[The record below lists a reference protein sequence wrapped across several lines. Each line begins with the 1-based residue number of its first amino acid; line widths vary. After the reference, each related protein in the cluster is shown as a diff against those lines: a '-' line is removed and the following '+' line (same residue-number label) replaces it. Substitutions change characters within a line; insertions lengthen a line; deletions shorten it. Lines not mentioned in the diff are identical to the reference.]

1 MTYPIESYTNLVPPR
16 SAFNRRLR
24 LRSRTVLRVGLL
36 AALVGLAGCADE
48 DAPGLGQPGY
58 VGGFFGGVVSDEPN
72 ATLIGQEVLTV
83 GGSAADAAV
92 SVAFALGVTMP
103 NRAGI
108 GSHGA
113 CLVHDAALGVTE
125 VLDFLP
131 PDAGPAGVAMPTFAR
146 GMAALHARYG
156 RLPWRGLV
164 SPAEQLA
171 RLGHRASR
179 ATRMELEASWPRIAA
194 DPTALAAISN
204 GTGRAPDAVRRWQQI
219 QLAGLLGQVRF
230 RGGGAIYAGALS
242 RAVHEGYGQ
251 VGGRFSLADLQAYLP
266 VWRRPAGVK
275 VGEHRAYVLPPP
287 IAAGIPLGQTL
298 GILYADRSASVPG
311 NAAGNQALLRAWS
324 AAAADYDRW
333 SARAGLNDDQ
343 VDELLQGS
351 RIETLRAQAS
361 PPSAQGFAGI
371 PPIDS
376 GATGFVAVDRDGMAV
391 ACTLS
396 LGGAAGVGRMPANQ
410 GFFAANAGSGFWNSP
425 VIVANDS
432 TFQVYLAAA
441 GDGGAAGMAGILQT
455 VLRSYRD
462 GLVLRDVLAEPRLAY
477 APRIGA
483 IVEATGL
490 QTQRQ
495 AATALGLPVRQTQS
509 LGRIN
514 VVYCPSGLPVEPED
528 RFCGAEADPR
538 GHGLTALAE

>member
-1 MTYPIESYTNLVPPR
+1 MLPV
-16 SAFNRRLR
+16 SAFNRRINTG
-24 LRSRTVLRVGLL
+24 SRAVWRAGAVSLMLM
-36 AALVGLAGCADE
+36 LAGCADG
-48 DAPGLGQPGY
+48 DAPGLGEAGY

-103 NRAGI
+103 NRAGV
-108 GSHGA
+108 GAHGA
-113 CLVHDAALGVTE
+113 CLVHDAALGITE

-131 PDAGPAGVAMPTFAR
+131 PATGPDGIAMPTFAR

-171 RLGHRASR
+171 RLGHRPSR

-194 DPTALAAISN
+194 DPIALAAISN
-204 GTGRAPDAVRRWQQI
+204 GTGQAPDAVRRWQQI

-230 RGGGAIYAGALS
+230 RGGGALYSGGLS
-242 RAVHEGYGQ
+242 RSVHEGYSQ
-251 VGGRFSLADLQAYLP
+251 VGARFSLADLQNYLP
-266 VWRRPAGVK
+266 VWRRPAGVR

-287 IAAGIPLGQTL
+287 GNAGIPLGQTL

-311 NAAGNQALLRAWS
+311 NAAGNQTLLRAWS
-324 AAAADYDRW
+324 AVAADFDQWNADGSLSDR
-333 SARAGLNDDQ
+333 Q
-343 VDELLQGS
+343 VDALLEAA
-351 RIETLRAQAS
+351 RIDALRGQSA
-361 PPSAQGFAGI
+361 PSAPQRFAAI

-396 LGGAAGVGRMPANQ
+396 LGGAAGTGRMPANQ

-425 VIVANDS
+425 VILANDS

-441 GDGGAAGMAGILQT
+441 GDGGAAGLAGLLQT
-455 VLRSYRD
+455 VLRTYRD
-462 GLVLRDVLAEPRLAY
+462 GVVLRDVLAEPRLAY

-483 IVEATGL
+483 IVEASGL

-495 AATALGLPVRQTQS
+495 AANALGLPVRQTQS

-514 VVYCPSGLPVEPED
+514 IVYCPSGLPVDPED
-528 RFCGAEADPR
+528 RLCGAEADPR